1 MEKNLPTCN
10 YILINL
16 RNGELC
22 FVIIKRQYSF
32 YFAKQSF
39 GNFCCRKQD
48 INLISI
54 TEL

>member
-1 MEKNLPTCN
+1 MEKNLPICN

-22 FVIIKRQYSF
+22 FFLKRQYFF
-32 YFAKQSF
+32 YAKQSF
-39 GNFCCRKQD
+39 ENFCYFKQD
-48 INLISI
+48 VNLISI